1 MFQEKD
7 AFLIISESVRSFFTT
22 ELPQNPHILW
32 TNQMSKL
39 LAQILR
45 DNNQPVLPILVV
57 GQPGELLQVRSIFPD
72 TQQARFAWA
81 VYNPKPFNSEEVQEL
96 DPLFD
101 FRIGSVSLDE
111 WNYLYSRFRRWV
123 SQLQEE
129 KENRVLA
136 FKINDQ
142 IMDQEALIRIG
153 KSLASERD
161 PDKLLRTIL
170 FLSKKITGA
179 DAGSIFLLE
188 EKDGEKFLRFKYSH
202 TFSMDLEYEEFV
214 MPVDATS
221 IAGYVAL
228 TGKSLNI
235 DDVYKLGPD
244 APIRFN
250 SGFDVK
256 HGYRTRSMLVTPMTD
271 HQGRVIGLIQLIN
284 SKEKVAIDRPLT
296 GNEAFE
302 IRLQTPDDFE
312 NLVVPFQKRYEEFME
327 AVAGQAAIAIENNRM
342 IRQIEK
348 QFEEF
353 IKAAVFAIES
363 RDPATSGHS
372 IRVAK
377 MCLLLAQAVNDT
389 ATGPYAETRFTPV
402 QLKELYYA
410 ALLHDFGKVYIDL
423 SVFMKAKKLTPEQIE
438 ILKYRIALIY
448 RTLEYE
454 RLQYQLEAK
463 SSGVELPDFPA
474 ESLERLRELWN
485 KVIELVEPEIVNRD
499 RDKEIDMLLEWAQN
513 IQVHDLDGKP
523 VPVFTPEEVKNLR
536 IQRGSLNDEERA
548 VIQSHVTHTYNFVKK
563 IPWPEEYARIPEIA
577 VTHHEMLDGSG
588 YPNKLKGNE
597 IPIEGRIMAIA
608 DVFDA
613 LAASDR
619 PYKKAIPLERVL
631 AILKEEA
638 ERGKLDK
645 DLVTIFLD
653 RQLYQYH
660 QRFGEVSANQATLI
674 DVGSSP

>member
-1 MFQEKD
+1 MSVESTGKI
-7 AFLIISESVRSFFTT
+7 LLTESVRSIFRDPPGD
-22 ELPQNPHILW
+22 EEVLW
-32 TNQMSKL
+32 TAQPSKL
-39 LAQILR
+39 LAQMIR
-45 DNNQPVLPILVV
+45 DAAENVVPLLVV
-57 GQPGELLQVRSIFPD
+57 GPPNELTQLHSIFTE
-72 TQQARFAWA
+72 TQSLRLAWA
-81 VYNPKPFNSEEVQEL
+81 VYSLTPCDPSEFGRLE
-96 DPLFD
+96 PLFD
-101 FRIGSVSLDE
+101 YRVGKVSTDE
-111 WNYLYSRFRRWV
+111 WEYLRARFQIWL
-123 SQLQEE
+123 SQIRDQQE
-129 KENRVLA
+129 NAILA
-136 FKINDQ
+136 FKITDQ

-188 EKDGEKFLRFKYSH
+188 EKDGERYLRFKYSH

-214 MPVDATS
+214 MPLDSSS

-235 DDVYKLGPD
+235 EDVYDLGPD

-250 SGFDVK
+250 SAFDQK

-284 SKEKVAIDRPLT
+284 SKEKITPNRPLT

-302 IRLQTPDDFE
+302 VKLRTPEDFE
-312 NLVVPFQKRYEEFME
+312 TLVVPFQKRYEEFMQ

-342 IRQIEK
+342 IRQIER

-377 MCLLLAQAVNDT
+377 MCLLLAQAINEET
-389 ATGPYAETRFTPV
+389 QGPLAEVRFTTN

-423 SVFMKAKKLTPEQIE
+423 SVFQKAKKLTPQQRE
-438 ILKYRIALIY
+438 ILEYRIGMIH
-448 RTLEYE
+448 RTLELELAKLSMRPPEE
-454 RLQYQLEAK
+454 REPLTAALT
-463 SSGVELPDFPA
+463 
-474 ESLERLRELWN
+474 ESLERLGHLRR
-485 KVIELVEPEIVNRD
+485 KIDELVEPEVLARD
-499 RDKEIDMLLEWAQN
+499 RDQEIDELVRWAN
-513 IQVHDLDGKP
+513 EIEVHDLDGRP
-523 VPVFTPEEVKNLR
+523 VPVLTEEEIKNLR
-536 IQRGSLNDEERA
+536 IPRGSLNDEERA

-577 VTHHEMLDGSG
+577 AAHHEMMDGSG
-588 YPNKLKGNE
+588 YPNHLTGDQ
-597 IPIEGRIMAIA
+597 IPLQGRIMAVA

-613 LAASDR
+613 LAAADR

-631 AILKEEA
+631 AILKSEA
-638 ERGKLDK
+638 EQGKLDR
-645 DLVTIFLD
+645 DIVRLFLD
-653 RQLYQYH
+653 RQLYLQH
-660 QRFGEVSANQATLI
+660 RRFSTPSDQETPLLEVFPA
-674 DVGSSP
+674 